1 MSYLKLGL
9 ISLLTTAFLLLS
21 TGCED
26 DRPPRVT
33 GIENTTSPA
42 QVGEWMA
49 QLKAIIRSTN
59 TTGAEA
65 SRILAYASIAYYE
78 GYALSTED
86 MRSLVGQ
93 LAGLDELPSPNPNV
107 TYNYG
112 VIAEAAM
119 STVLLDMF
127 DGASNQVKLVIR
139 STYLGHERFYSVQG
153 VSPDVIDRSR
163 AFGELMGASIIEW
176 SEGDAYSDVV
186 SCMVDI
192 PTEPNNWEPT
202 PTSFSPPELPCW
214 GDLRAFTFSSS
225 ELVTLCSPGFPANVS
240 TEAGSVYQDDLTE
253 LVDNGEVLTSA
264 QEDIA
269 KFWSDGPGT
278 FTVSGHY
285 TSILEQLI
293 AQNLLDGK
301 QTVTAW
307 AQLSIAMADTYISSY
322 KLKYTYFRPRPVTFI
337 RANEDSEWESYIR
350 NPSTPEYPSL
360 RATMAYSATQ
370 VFINLYGDIEF
381 RDNTHSILNLDE
393 RIYSSFTEMGDEA
406 AYSRIYAG
414 TNLRSTLENS
424 EYHGRCIAQRANELF
439 FTE

>member
-1 MSYLKLGL
+1 MSYLKLGF
-9 ISLLTTAFLLLS
+9 ISLLTTAFLFLS

-42 QVGEWMA
+42 QVGEWMD
-49 QLKAIIRSTN
+49 QLKAIIRATN
-59 TTGAEA
+59 TSGAEA
-65 SRILAYASIAYYE
+65 SRILAYSSIAYYE
-78 GYALSTED
+78 GYALSADD

-93 LAGLDELPSPNPNV
+93 LEGLDELPIPNPDL

-119 STVLLDMF
+119 SAVLLDMF
-127 DGASNQVKLVIR
+127 GDASNQIKLVIR
-139 STYLGHERFYSVQG
+139 STYFGHERYYSVQG
-153 VSPDVIDRSR
+153 VSPDVVDRSR

-176 SEGDAYSDVV
+176 SEGDGYSDVV
-186 SCMVDI
+186 SCMLDI

-202 PTSFSPPELPCW
+202 PTNFSPPDFPCW

-225 ELVTLCSPGFPANVS
+225 ELVTLCSPGFPASVS
-240 TEAGSVYQDDLTE
+240 TEAGSVYQEDVTE
-253 LVDNGEVLTSA
+253 LIDNGEVLTST

-278 FTVSGHY
+278 FTLSGHY
-285 TSILEQLI
+285 TSILEQLVE
-293 AQNLLDGK
+293 QNLLDGK

-307 AQLSIAMADTYISSY
+307 AQLSIALADTYISSY

-393 RIYSSFTEMGDEA
+393 RIYSSFTEMGKEA